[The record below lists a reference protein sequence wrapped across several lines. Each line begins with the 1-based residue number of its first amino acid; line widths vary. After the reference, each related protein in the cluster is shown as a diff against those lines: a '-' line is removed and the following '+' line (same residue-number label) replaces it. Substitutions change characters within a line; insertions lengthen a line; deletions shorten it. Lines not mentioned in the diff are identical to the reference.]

1 MKDPKLEIIRFQ
13 DEDVIATS
21 GDPNELPTG
30 GDFDFSN
37 SDSSDPI
44 YPPTPTYP

>member
-21 GDPNELPTG
+21 GDPNELPPG
-30 GDFDFSN
+30 SDFEF
-37 SDSSDPI
+37 SDPI
-44 YPPTPTYP
+44 DPTTPVNP

>member
-21 GDPNELPTG
+21 DPNELPYG
-30 GDFDFSN
+30 PDFDGAN
-37 SDSSDPI
+37 SIVDNPI
-44 YPPTPTYP
+44 TENPTNP

>member
-21 GDPNELPTG
+21 GDPNEIPV
-30 GDFDFSN
+30 
-37 SDSSDPI
+37 DPNF
-44 YPPTPTYP
+44 PGFEDND